1 MQKITTFLWYDNQAE
16 EAAKLYTSLFKN
28 SKILSV
34 SRYQE
39 GTPGEPG
46 SVMTVNFELD
56 GQEFVALN
64 GGPVFKF
71 TEAMSLLVH
80 CDSQEEVDRLWEKLT
95 ENGGEESQCGWLKD
109 RFGVSW
115 QIVPDEFLTLMNSGD
130 PERSQRVMRAML
142 QMKKLDLPILRKA
155 YEGGS

>member
-1 MQKITTFLWYDNQAE
+1 MQKITPFLWYDGQAE
-16 EAAKLYTSLFKN
+16 EAAQLYTSLIKN
-28 SKILSV
+28 SKITSI

-46 SVMTVNFELD
+46 TVMTVNFELD

-64 GGPVFKF
+64 GGPEFKF

-109 RFGVSW
+109 PFGVSW

-130 PERSQRVMRAML
+130 PERSQRVMQAML
-142 QMKKLDLPILRKA
+142 KMKKLDLAILRKA

>member
-16 EAAKLYTSLFKN
+16 EAAKFYTSLFKN
-28 SKILSV
+28 SRILSV

-39 GTPGEPG
+39 GTSGEPG

-56 GQEFVALN
+56 GQEFAALN

-71 TEAMSLLVH
+71 NEAMSLLVH

-115 QIVPDEFLTLMNSGD
+115 QIVPNEFMELMDGKD
-130 PERSQRVMRAML
+130 PAKARNMMQAML
-142 QMKKLDLPILRKA
+142 KMKKIDMGLLKKA
-155 YEGGS
+155 YEEG